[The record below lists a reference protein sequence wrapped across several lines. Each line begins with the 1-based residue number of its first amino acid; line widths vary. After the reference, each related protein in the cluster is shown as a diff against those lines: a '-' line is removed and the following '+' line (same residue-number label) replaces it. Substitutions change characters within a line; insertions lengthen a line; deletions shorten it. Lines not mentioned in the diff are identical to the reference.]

1 MRRRILMVLLGVGA
15 VAGFA
20 SGFARLCYGGYGH
33 FGHGRFDRQSEF
45 ERRVADTCAESAL
58 RVYSRQGQA
67 PKPGQVP

>member
-1 MRRRILMVLLGVGA
+1 MGRRLLMVVLGVGA

-33 FGHGRFDRQSEF
+33 YGAGGRYDRHGDF

-58 RVYSRQGQA
+58 KVYQRQPA
-67 PKPGQVP
+67 PGSKP